1 MSRTP
6 ERAFITGI
14 TGQDGSYLAEYL
26 LGKGYEVH
34 GLVRRSTRVHLENLR
49 SIIDRIKIHFG
60 DLIDH
65 SLLEAV
71 VAEVQP
77 TEIYNLAAQTSPAD
91 SWTQPIVT
99 GEITGMGVIRMLEAA
114 HKQAPD
120 AKFYQ
125 GTSREIFGGVNQEV
139 MDEHT
144 PFLANNPYGIAK
156 LYGHLM
162 MRNYRESFGMFAAG
176 GILFNHESP
185 RRGLQFITRK
195 ISMAAALIGLGSKK
209 IVLNEH
215 GEPLV
220 KDGKVALGNLGA
232 QRDWGYAKEYVI
244 SMWLMLQQRE
254 PKDYVIATNTLYSV
268 EDFCREAF
276 AHVGHDWQD
285 HVVSSPAFLRPTEIT
300 VSRGDYTLA
309 KKELGWEPR
318 TSFSELVDLM
328 VDEDTYR
335 IQNDMV

>member
-1 MSRTP
+1 MPRSP
-6 ERAFITGI
+6 DRAFITGI

-26 LGKGYEVH
+26 LEKGYEVH
-34 GLVRRSTRVHLENLR
+34 GLVRRSTRIHLENLR
-49 SIIDRIKIHFG
+49 PIIDQIHVHYG
-60 DLIDH
+60 DLIDQ
-65 SLLEAV
+65 SALEAV
-71 VAEVQP
+71 IAEVKP
-77 TEIYNLAAQTSPAD
+77 MEIYNLAAQTSPAD

-99 GEITGMGVIRMLEAA
+99 GEITGMGVVRMLEAT
-114 HKQAPD
+114 KKRVPE

-125 GTSREIFGGVNQEV
+125 GTSREIFGGVKQEV
-139 MDEHT
+139 MDEQT
-144 PFLANNPYGIAK
+144 PFLPNNPYGIAK
-156 LYGHLM
+156 LYSHLM
-162 MRNYRESFGMFAAG
+162 MRNYRESYGMFAVG

-195 ISMAAALIGLGSKK
+195 ISMAAALVGLGSNKV
-209 IVLNEH
+209 VLNEH

-220 KDGKVALGNLGA
+220 QDGKVTIGNLGA

-254 PKDYVIATNTLYSV
+254 PKDYVIATKTLHSV
-268 EDFCREAF
+268 EDFCQVAF
-276 AHVGHDWQD
+276 AHVGLDWHE

-300 VSRGDYTLA
+300 ASRGDYALA

-318 TSFSELVDLM
+318 TSFQDLVALM

-335 IQNDMV
+335 IRYDLV

>member
-1 MSRTP
+1 MP
-6 ERAFITGI
+6 HFPDRAFITGI

-34 GLVRRSTRVHLENLR
+34 GLVRGASPIHLENLR
-49 SIIDRIKIHFG
+49 PIIDRIQIHYG
-60 DLIDH
+60 DLLDY
-65 SLLEAV
+65 SLLEAII
-71 VAEVQP
+71 AEVKP

-99 GEITGMGVIRMLEAA
+99 GETTGMGVVRMLEAA
-114 HKQAPD
+114 RKQAPD

-125 GTSREIFGGVNQEV
+125 GSSREIFGGVNQEIV
-139 MDEHT
+139 DEHT
-144 PFLANNPYGIAK
+144 PFLASTPYGIAK

-162 MRNYRESFGMFAAG
+162 MRNYRESYEMFAAG

-195 ISMAAALIGLGSKK
+195 ISMAAALIGLGNRK

-220 KDGKVALGNLGA
+220 QDGKVVLGNLGA
-232 QRDWGYAKEYVI
+232 QRDWGCAEEYVI
-244 SMWLMLQQRE
+244 SMWLMLQQEE
-254 PKDYVIATNTLYSV
+254 PKDYVIATNTLHSV

-276 AHVGHDWQD
+276 AHVGLDWHD
-285 HVVSSPAFLRPTEIT
+285 HVVSNSAFLRPKEIT
-300 VSRGDYTLA
+300 ASRGDYSLA
-309 KKELGWEPR
+309 KKELGWEPH
-318 TSFSELVDLM
+318 TSFQDLVALM
-328 VDEDTYR
+328 VDEDMNR
-335 IQNDMV
+335 LQ

>member
-14 TGQDGSYLAEYL
+14 SGQDGSYLAEYL

-49 SIIDRIKIHFG
+49 PIIDRIQIHYG
-60 DLIDH
+60 DLLDH

-71 VAEVQP
+71 VAEVHP

-99 GEITGMGVIRMLEAA
+99 GEITGMGVVRMLEAA

-139 MDEHT
+139 MNEQT
-144 PFLANNPYGIAK
+144 QFLANNPYGIAK

-162 MRNYRESFGMFAAG
+162 MRNYRESYGMFAAG

-195 ISMAAALIGLGSKK
+195 ITMAAALIALGSKK

-215 GEPLV
+215 GDPLV
-220 KDGKVALGNLGA
+220 QDGKVTIGNLGA

-254 PKDYVIATNTLYSV
+254 PKDYVIATNALYSV

-276 AHVGHDWQD
+276 AHVGLDWHDY
-285 HVVSSPAFLRPTEIT
+285 VASSPAFFRPTEIT
-300 VSRGDYTLA
+300 ASRGDYTLA
-309 KKELGWEPR
+309 KTELGWEPH
-318 TSFSELVDLM
+318 TSFPNLVALM
-328 VDEDTYR
+328 VDEDMYK
-335 IQNDMV
+335 IQHDMV

>member
-1 MSRTP
+1 MARTP

-26 LGKGYEVH
+26 LEKGYEVH
-34 GLVRRSTRVHLENLR
+34 GLVRRSTRIHLENLR
-49 SIIDRIKIHFG
+49 PIIDRIHLHYG
-60 DLIDH
+60 DLID
-65 SLLEAV
+65 SSILEAI

-77 TEIYNLAAQTSPAD
+77 AEIYNFAAQTSPAD

-99 GEITGMGVIRMLEAA
+99 GEITAMGVVRMLEATRK
-114 HKQAPD
+114 HAPN

-139 MDEHT
+139 MDERT

-162 MRNYRESFGMFAAG
+162 MRNYRESYGMFAAG

-195 ISMAAALIGLGSKK
+195 ISMAAALVGLGSKK
-209 IVLNEH
+209 VILNEH

-220 KDGKVALGNLGA
+220 QDGKVTIGNLGA

-244 SMWLMLQQRE
+244 STWLMLQQNE

-276 AHVGHDWQD
+276 AHVGLDWHD
-285 HVVSSPAFLRPTEIT
+285 HVVSSSAFLRPTEIT
-300 VSRGDYTLA
+300 ASRGDFSLA
-309 KKELGWEPR
+309 KRELGWEPHV
-318 TSFSELVDLM
+318 SFQDLVALM
-328 VDEDTYR
+328 VDEDMYR
-335 IQNDMV
+335 IQNDIV